1 VLVHLGTALYVG
13 YTDRHESLAVIPGPV
28 VGCTAQAD
36 TSVARQLFVKVGYLW
51 RF

>member
-1 VLVHLGTALYVG
+1 VF
-13 YTDRHESLAVIPGPV
+13 PGPV
-28 VGCTAQAD
+28 PALRRTAEAD